1 MWHQR
6 SGSGHVIKAKGGSA
20 TQRTSESIAFP
31 FVNNEQASTKCF
43 SDYAPKT
50 RCKVAKRNFLFPFS
64 RKKRAPLSAQSKGY
78 HKGNGLERCL
88 TRFNAARCGV
98 NNCLLWGT
106 CAQQPR
112 LPILV
117 RSPMPRRLAV
127 AIGQGAAHAA
137 PRVGP
142 APWSRWT
149 SCPAQLRL
157 RRVASRCRRPA
168 ADDLGCQL
176 ARCASHEARP
186 AAPSSQAVDTLL
198 FNHDG

>member
-1 MWHQR
+1 MHSIEAFR
-6 SGSGHVIKAKGGSA
+6 FRYMYSDRIKKG
-20 TQRTSESIAFP
+20 AF
-31 FVNNEQASTKCF
+31 FCTVVVTEGVQ
-43 SDYAPKT
+43 
-50 RCKVAKRNFLFPFS
+50 
-64 RKKRAPLSAQSKGY
+64 Y

-98 NNCLLWGT
+98 NCCLLWGN
-106 CAQQPR
+106 CVQQPR
-112 LPILV
+112 LPPNPRALADAAPIG
-117 RSPMPRRLAV
+117 RCDRPRRCASRP
-127 AIGQGAAHAA
+127 A

-142 APWSRWT
+142 APWSRRT

-186 AAPSSQAVDTLL
+186 AAPLSQAVDTLL

>member
-1 MWHQR
+1 MYM
-6 SGSGHVIKAKGGSA
+6 
-20 TQRTSESIAFP
+20 
-31 FVNNEQASTKCF
+31 
-43 SDYAPKT
+43 YAPKT
-50 RCKVAKRNFLFPFS
+50 RCKVAKRNFSFPIQQEIKKGRLYLHS
-64 RKKRAPLSAQSKGY
+64 RDYSQGY

-106 CAQQPR
+106 CVQQPR

-186 AAPSSQAVDTLL
+186 AAPLSQAVDTLL
-198 FNHDG
+198 FNHDGRCVCPRQSL

>member
-1 MWHQR
+1 M
-6 SGSGHVIKAKGGSA
+6 
-20 TQRTSESIAFP
+20 
-31 FVNNEQASTKCF
+31 
-43 SDYAPKT
+43 YAPKT
-50 RCKVAKRNFLFPFS
+50 RCKVAKRNFLIPFS
-64 RKKRAPLSAQSKGY
+64 RKKRAPLSAQSWLQKGY

-112 LPILV
+112 LPNLV